1 MRISPRFQRIKKS
14 GKFEGS
20 PNTSTS
26 LKVTSKKKKIQ
37 NGRDITMK
45 RGCSHDLAVESKEE
59 RSVLNSIKIESI

>member
-14 GKFEGS
+14 GKFKGS

-26 LKVTSKKKKIQ
+26 LKVTSEKKIQ